1 MEDKTKPSLRSVINN
16 LQSCLDEMLPDQLRN
31 ESATIFQQH
40 LATQRD
46 KGPSERTTWK
56 GGLYY
61 RYILEAL
68 KVHRE
73 WYNRNQQY
81 VQLKKD
87 EKRLEAHVATL
98 RSIMASSLSTLEL
111 EVGLREAEL
120 EGRVGTYK
128 VMFEV
133 SKIASALSRPLVK
146 LQVLKPN
153 DSSISI
159 YCDTFVLDIILSG
172 GDGEIESTTLVT
184 VIKEQSSQFPERDED
199 LLRSLQALVA
209 GDSQPFTT
217 KLYRLVN
224 RAELAV
230 KFPQTNFDK
239 LENEMFAML
248 QQVCARSPKWSIAR
262 GVDGVLITFKD
273 ELQCFPLFD
282 EPPQKRAKRAHD
294 EDVDASADRGGWR
307 EWTGCVT
314 FTEWK
319 SSVVMHV
326 LCDTPLIMSGI
337 QSRRL
342 AATIL
347 GYQDELRE
355 KAFMELA
362 NKAPSA
368 TKTKEDK
375 SAFPI
380 SLESH
385 LRFVREGSTNIVL
398 SATQNMGLVLDCALV
413 TKEIAGGVHFHA
425 FPIPMLQASTDSL
438 VRIFGVV
445 GHSLFFQ
452 SILASCFLGRRN
464 VFGRNEV
471 LEMDNGAMTK
481 VAMQVEVAAP
491 TSMTL
496 KLTSDVLEGE
506 SFHIEVET
514 KEDYSMHVRLRNHP
528 ALNAAAAQIA
538 SACHSLPLL
547 CYFLLQS
554 SMKSAMML
562 ADTLPEK
569 LATDVDALE
578 NDAGDVVDDDDMAVG
593 NDILLD
599 DENFY

>member
-31 ESATIFQQH
+31 ESASVFQQH
-40 LATQRD
+40 LAAQKD
-46 KGPSERTTWK
+46 KGSSERTTWK

-159 YCDTFVLDIILSG
+159 YCDTFVLDIILAG

-230 KFPQTNFDK
+230 KFPQTNFEE
-239 LENEMFAML
+239 LEDETFLKL
-248 QQVCARSPKWSIAR
+248 QQVCARSPKWRISR
-262 GVDGVLITFKD
+262 GVDGILLQFKD
-273 ELQCFPLFD
+273 ELQCFPLYD
-282 EPPQKRAKRAHD
+282 EALPPTKRAKRQLD
-294 EDVDASADRGGWR
+294 EADGATDRAGWR

-314 FTEWK
+314 FTEWR
-319 SSVVMHV
+319 SSVVLHV

-342 AATIL
+342 
-347 GYQDELRE
+347 
-355 KAFMELA
+355 
-362 NKAPSA
+362 
-368 TKTKEDK
+368 
-375 SAFPI
+375 
-380 SLESH
+380 
-385 LRFVREGSTNIVL
+385 
-398 SATQNMGLVLDCALV
+398 
-413 TKEIAGGVHFHA
+413 
-425 FPIPMLQASTDSL
+425 
-438 VRIFGVV
+438 
-445 GHSLFFQ
+445 
-452 SILASCFLGRRN
+452 
-464 VFGRNEV
+464 
-471 LEMDNGAMTK
+471 
-481 VAMQVEVAAP
+481 
-491 TSMTL
+491 
-496 KLTSDVLEGE
+496 
-506 SFHIEVET
+506 
-514 KEDYSMHVRLRNHP
+514 
-528 ALNAAAAQIA
+528 
-538 SACHSLPLL
+538 
-547 CYFLLQS
+547 
-554 SMKSAMML
+554 
-562 ADTLPEK
+562 
-569 LATDVDALE
+569 
-578 NDAGDVVDDDDMAVG
+578 
-593 NDILLD
+593 
-599 DENFY
+599 